1 MASGSLRERDTKNRF
16 PEGSRLLQK
25 ISVVKE
31 GKCCS
36 LSQNTRALS
45 HHRRRKIRDNW
56 IGYVFIGPWL
66 LCFLAFTLV
75 PLLSSVVLS
84 MMDYNMLSDPT
95 YTGFKNFIDLFTED
109 QLFGKSLGVTFEFV
123 FLAIPLRLVFAL
135 LVALILNRESKAVP
149 IYRVIY
155 YLPSILGGSVAVAVM
170 WRYCFNRDG
179 VFNTFLHAIG
189 IPCEISW
196 ISNTDTA
203 LWSLVLMFIW
213 QFGSPMLIFL
223 AGLKQI
229 PKSYYEAA
237 ECDGAGSIKRF
248 FSITLPM
255 LTPIIFFNLI
265 MQMIGGFMVF
275 SQAMIVTEGGPLNR
289 TLVYA
294 LYLYRQ
300 SFTYYRMGYGSA
312 MAWILIGIVGIFT
325 ALVFKSSNYW
335 VFYENEIK

>member
-1 MASGSLRERDTKNRF
+1 MRD
-16 PEGSRLLQK
+16 L
-25 ISVVKE
+25 
-31 GKCCS
+31 
-36 LSQNTRALS
+36 
-45 HHRRRKIRDNW
+45 RDNLV
-56 IGYVFIGPWL
+56 GYLFIGPWL
-66 LCFLAFTLV
+66 FCFLAFTLI
-75 PLLSSVVLS
+75 PLLTSVVLS
-84 MMDYNMLSDPT
+84 LMEYIMLGAPIFV
-95 YTGFKNFIDLFTED
+95 GFRNFVDLFTED

-123 FLAIPLRLVFAL
+123 FLAIPLRLAFAL

-149 IYRVIY
+149 IYRVVY

-179 VFNTFLHAIG
+179 VFNTALRALG
-189 IPCEISW
+189 IACIISW
-196 ISNTDTA
+196 ISNTNTA
-203 LWSLVLMFIW
+203 IWSLVLMFIW

-223 AGLKQI
+223 AGIKQI

-237 ECDGAGSIKRF
+237 ECDGAGAVKRF
-248 FSITLPM
+248 FKITLPM

-300 SFTYYRMGYGSA
+300 TFTYYRMGYGSA
-312 MAWILIGIVGIFT
+312 MAWILIAIVGIFT

>member
-1 MASGSLRERDTKNRF
+1 MVGKAVSPTFRARMRRETLSGYF
-16 PEGSRLLQK
+16 
-25 ISVVKE
+25 
-31 GKCCS
+31 
-36 LSQNTRALS
+36 
-45 HHRRRKIRDNW
+45 
-56 IGYVFIGPWL
+56 FIGPWL
-66 LCFLAFTLV
+66 FCFLAFTLV
-75 PLLSSVVLS
+75 PLIASIVLS
-84 MMDYNMLSDPT
+84 LMEYDMLSAPVFI
-95 YTGFKNFIDLFTED
+95 GFKNFVDLFTED

-123 FLAIPLRLVFAL
+123 FVAIPLRLAFAL
-135 LVALILNRESKAVP
+135 LVALILNRESRAVP
-149 IYRVIY
+149 VYRVIY

-179 VFNTFLHAIG
+179 VFNEALKLLG
-189 IPCEISW
+189 IYSDISW
-196 ISNTDTA
+196 ISNKDTA
-203 LWSLVLMFIW
+203 MGSLVLMFIW

-229 PKSYYEAA
+229 PKSYFEAA
-237 ECDGAGSIKRF
+237 ECDGAGAVRRF

-300 SFTYYRMGYGSA
+300 SFTYYRMGYGCA

-325 ALVFKSSNYW
+325 AVVFKSSSYW

>member
-1 MASGSLRERDTKNRF
+1 MSDTSA
-16 PEGSRLLQK
+16 GVSRYR
-25 ISVVKE
+25 SVK
-31 GKCCS
+31 
-36 LSQNTRALS
+36 R
-45 HHRRRKIRDNW
+45 RDNLA
-56 IGYVFIGPWL
+56 GYFFIGPWL
-66 LCFLAFTLV
+66 FCFLAFTLI
-75 PLLSSVVLS
+75 PLISSVVLS
-84 MMDYNMLSDPT
+84 MMEYNMLSDPVFI
-95 YTGFKNFIDLFTED
+95 GFKNFVDLFTED

-123 FLAIPLRLVFAL
+123 FLAIPLRLMFAL

-149 IYRVIY
+149 LYRVVY

-179 VFNTFLHAIG
+179 VFNTALRALG
-189 IPCEISW
+189 IPCSISW

-203 LWSLVLMFIW
+203 IWSLVLMFIW

-229 PKSYYEAA
+229 PKSYHEAA
-237 ECDGAGSIKRF
+237 ECDGAGSVKRF
-248 FSITLPM
+248 FKITLPM

-312 MAWILIGIVGIFT
+312 MAWILIAIVGVFT

-335 VFYENEIK
+335 VFYENEIR